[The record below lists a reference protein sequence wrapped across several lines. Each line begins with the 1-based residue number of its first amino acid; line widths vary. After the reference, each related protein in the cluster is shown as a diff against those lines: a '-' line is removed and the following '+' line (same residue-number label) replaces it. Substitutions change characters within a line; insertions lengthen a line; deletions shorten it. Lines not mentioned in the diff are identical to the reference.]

1 VLKQDAENVEGLEDY
16 GVFLG
21 KHVKEYELAEQVLCV
36 CMSAS
41 DSLALSLIERK
52 SMCVCVRVCV

>member
-1 VLKQDAENVEGLEDY
+1 MEGLEDY